1 MGGRSVAGE
10 AHAQGCTEKKV
21 VKPAQQR
28 LMVQYLRSTYGLGI
42 RRACRTLP
50 IARSTYKYR
59 SRAPQWSLPLTWPNY
74 RRSRQCQ
81 LVD

>member
-50 IARSTYKYR
+50 IARSTLILARFGGHEDKVVLSSSTYGR
-59 SRAPQWSLPLTWPNY
+59 F
-74 RRSRQCQ
+74 
-81 LVD
+81 